1 MVSDPADRVE
11 LGSISE
17 AIVRGV
23 QASLPGWVERQVARI
38 LDAWGRLDAGDRERV
53 DIEARA
59 AGRAATDRVSTEL
72 DALFAVEPVAQRT
85 TPLEI
90 VRTAYREPTAV
101 LRGAGVPEVVRDA
114 FDERAW
120 PDDGYGLVPR
130 TFADLDDEALAPLHL
145 AWGLAKAKVLREQRT
160 RD

>member
-17 AIVRGV
+17 AIVSGV

-38 LDAWGRLDAGDRERV
+38 LDAWGRLDAGARDHA
-53 DIEARA
+53 DAEARA
-59 AGRAATDRVSTEL
+59 AGRAATDRVSAEL
-72 DALFAVEPVAQRT
+72 DALFAVDPVAQRT

-101 LRGAGVPEVVRDA
+101 LRDADVPEVVRDA
-114 FDERAW
+114 FDERSW
-120 PDDGYGLVPR
+120 PDDVYGLVPR
-130 TFADLDDEALAPLHL
+130 TFADLDDALAPLHL

-160 RD
+160 RG